1 MADGAAFGAPGCK
14 NADDDPH
21 AELGDDY
28 KAELGQ
34 WCTTKKA
41 CAVFIWLTTGMYL
54 LSDISL
60 GLPARVKAPAP
71 DIPAMMFPIK

>member
-14 NADDDPH
+14 NADNDPH

-41 CAVFIWLTTGMYL
+41 CAVFIWLTTGGYL
-54 LSDISL
+54 S
-60 GLPARVKAPAP
+60 P
-71 DIPAMMFPIK
+71 DICLGTSGQGKANLMKHRRQGSPR